1 MEYMI
6 GEFNFD
12 EFIEKNYNKIRKN
25 CIADMVLIDAYSI
38 YMGDD
43 IYNSLFNQKQII
55 EREKLKL
62 IFSNLFFLENSP
74 VVHQGFYRYLLN
86 TDIQK
91 INN

>member
-1 MEYMI
+1 
-6 GEFNFD
+6 
-12 EFIEKNYNKIRKN
+12 
-25 CIADMVLIDAYSI
+25 MVLIDAYSI
-38 YMGDD
+38 YMEV